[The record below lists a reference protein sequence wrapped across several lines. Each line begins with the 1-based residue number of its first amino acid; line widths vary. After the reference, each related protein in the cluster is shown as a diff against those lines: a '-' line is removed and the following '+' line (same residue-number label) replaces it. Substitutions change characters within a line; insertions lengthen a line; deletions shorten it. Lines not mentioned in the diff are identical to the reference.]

1 MGDVE
6 AEGLPPYEVQVTA
19 SFSLVER
26 EPPVVAP
33 PVEGEEAD
41 ADAAPAD
48 EEAAPGIENVLFCF
62 SMGEPFA
69 QELKSEPL
77 SVAFP
82 VAEEEGGDVP
92 PMPNW
97 AEQVSWVQ
105 TEGLL
110 FQTTQETAQPALLAG
125 CCSVAVLNADGEEQ
139 LDGCAIDLSP
149 MLLGRKVFKKEFVIE
164 GLGTVRMSIALDK
177 LWLSPELIA
186 KLLPMSVTIGG
197 LSDMPREPHNYKRL
211 GAAFEPVR
219 CEYKLFSDQAPI
231 STPGLPHAK
240 KLQFNNEQIM
250 LAGEHADA
258 SEVRKAIEAGLLVT
272 VHDRDFMAQVPVV
285 APPPKEEGEEGEEA
299 AEAAEGEEGEAAPE
313 EGEEAEPAEPQMAA
327 YCKHS
332 GEVRVKIDALL
343 TSPGLVEDAK
353 STDAHIVKERANLMM
368 SINRDLPDTMV
379 PPMNAVPKYME
390 SLTSLSA
397 SVAVGFP
404 MSLLGGA
411 GAAPERTFS
420 GPFGRAVYFFKYRN
434 PEFFKRLFG
443 AIREINRTAL
453 DLPADHKLDVVLNEP
468 DSDEEIAAKKTAF
481 MEQKQA
487 AVEEAEGEW
496 DEAAVEKAQAEFA
509 VFLKQDAVAQLRR
522 PVLTGF
528 QVLDAARRMIFL
540 EGPQETMA
548 LLASKVP
555 RGQANSESFK
565 VFANPNIGFDERLY
579 TDFELRIPTVRTGE
593 KLDAL
598 MLRPE
603 VAMVASM
610 GDEVDELDEPPPT
623 GAGIVRVNVLR
634 CNGEMPR
641 GDEAG
646 EPDPFVKLA
655 LGESNGRT
663 TVTAEDRD
671 APVWEQVI
679 ELAVDLAKPVPLK
692 LELIDFDEK
701 VPEDWNPQQ
710 ELATG
715 VVDICEFVPG
725 WSELAAADEATALE
739 AGEDGTRI
747 ATVVGSDGQTV
758 QVVLS
763 IEYVARAAP
772 TPTEATA
779 KSSAAPTAV
788 GGPKVP
794 VGPTCAEGLRRLWAI
809 RRCDYLREV
818 ARMSLWPSFQHVG
831 SVNRSFGAKV
841 GYEDVHGEPKPKK
854 KKQGGALEAL
864 QAQESEEDLGDGA
877 WKDGYYQKPTQSWKK
892 WRKLSERTTQLD
904 VGDAQNDYYQ
914 QMLST
919 RPEVPVPD
927 FNASYKATINDLS
940 ATSKS
945 LKTVTQY
952 SQDQIPQDTVVTVAV
967 PDGLKPGQKFQIHAN
982 AGLHNVTIPEGL
994 KPGDE
999 FEATIPASLYIY
1011 SSQTLNVAELQK
1023 EVIRRKLDKPENN
1036 DKFYTYSDKYMSLA
1050 MCRVNEEDIAR
1061 QEELEKQSRWVD
1073 PAGWVYPAPKHPS
1086 QYPVHKKQLHPAQRE
1101 DLQEAW
1107 IENVLRPKPVSRDV
1121 ALPDGKREW
1130 EVMAKPGGTFEKDPQ
1145 FFTSVFAP
1153 AALGLTPEEAEELL
1167 QQERKAAEVEW
1178 KSKLVVDDPTFRG
1191 YFKGTMRKTVH
1202 PLERNESMLKS
1213 KADRPQFTDHGQYG
1227 KKGNNA
1233 IRQAPISMLAGEPY
1247 DDPRDFTLDLKKNEP
1262 EHNVVQDSTF
1272 DRYSVR
1278 AIRRLSSSFSSL
1290 CVRARVHLS
1299 NPDVFVS
1306 QGLNV
1311 QTGLLGCPVITK
1323 PLRGE
1328 GGAESRR
1335 RILGMGGMIE
1345 PVRPEERTMFQF
1357 GGRMEPLP
1365 PIAGAEL

>member
-1 MGDVE
+1 MGDEETE
-6 AEGLPPYEVQVTA
+6 APPPYEVQVTA

-26 EPPVVAP
+26 DAPPAPPP
-33 PVEGEEAD
+33 PVEGEEGAD
-41 ADAAPAD
+41 LDAAPA
-48 EEAAPGIENVLFCF
+48 EAEAEAELPPGIENVLFSF
-62 SMGEPFA
+62 SMGEPFT

-82 VAEEEGGDVP
+82 VAEEEGGEVP

-97 AEQVSWVQ
+97 AEQVSWTQ

-110 FQTTQETAQPALLAG
+110 FQTSQEMAQPALLAG
-125 CCSVAVLNADGEEQ
+125 CCRVAVLNADDEAQ
-139 LDGCAIDLSP
+139 LDGCSIDLSHV
-149 MLLGRKVFKKEFVIE
+149 LLGRKVFKKEFVIA
-164 GLGTVRMSIALDK
+164 GLGTVRMSVALDK

-186 KLLPMSVTIGG
+186 KLLPMSVTING
-197 LSDMPREPHNYKRL
+197 LSDMPREPHSFKRL

-219 CEYKLFSDQAPI
+219 CEYKLFGDQTPL

-240 KLQFNNEQIM
+240 KLQFNDTQIM

-258 SEVRKAIEAGLLVT
+258 SEVRQAIETGLLVT
-272 VHDRDFMAQVPVV
+272 VHDRDFISPVPVV
-285 APPPKEEGEEGEEA
+285 APPPKEEGEEGDP
-299 AEAAEGEEGEAAPE
+299 AEEGEEGEPAEAAPE
-313 EGEEAEPAEPQMAA
+313 EREPAEPQMAA

-332 GEVRVKIDALL
+332 GEVRIKIDALL

-353 STDAHIVKERANLMM
+353 STDAHIVKERANMM
-368 SINRDLPDTMV
+368 MAINRELPDTAV

-411 GAAPERTFS
+411 GAAPERTFT

-434 PEFFKRLFG
+434 PEFFKTLFG

-453 DLPADHKLDVVLNEP
+453 DLPADHRLNVVLNEP

-496 DEAAVEKAQAEFA
+496 DDETQQKAKAEFV
-509 VFLKQDAVAQLRR
+509 VFLKQDAAAQLRR
-522 PVLTGF
+522 PVLSGF

-548 LLASKVP
+548 MLASKVP

-579 TDFELRIPTVRTGE
+579 VDFELRIPTIRTGE

-610 GDEVDELDEPPPT
+610 GDDELDELDAPPPS
-623 GAGIVRVNVLR
+623 GAGMVRVNVLR

-641 GDEAG
+641 GDEGG
-646 EPDPFVKLA
+646 EPDPFVKLS

-663 TVTAEDRD
+663 TVTAPDRD

-679 ELAVDLAKPVPLK
+679 QLAVDLAKPVPLK
-692 LELIDFDEK
+692 LELVDFDEK
-701 VPEDWNPQQ
+701 VPEDGNPQQ
-710 ELATG
+710 ELGTG

-725 WSELAAADEATALE
+725 WSVLAAADEATALE
-739 AGEDGTRI
+739 AAEDGTRI
-747 ATVVGSDGQTV
+747 ATVIGKDGQTV

-763 IEYVARAAP
+763 IEYSARAAP
-772 TPTEATA
+772 TPTEGTA
-779 KSSAAPTAV
+779 KSSAARSTHGGTTAAE
-788 GGPKVP
+788 GPKAP
-794 VGPTCAEGLRRLWAI
+794 VGPTCAEGLRRLWAV

-818 ARMSLWPSFQHVG
+818 TRMGLWPSFQHVG
-831 SVNRSFGAKV
+831 AVNRSFGAKV
-841 GYEDVHGEPKPKK
+841 GYEDVHGVPKPKK
-854 KKQGGALEAL
+854 KKTGGALEAM
-864 QAQESEEDLGDGA
+864 QAQESAEEDLGDGA
-877 WKDGYYQKPTQSWKK
+877 WKDGYYQKPEQSWKK

-914 QMLST
+914 QMLAT
-919 RPEVPVPD
+919 RPEVPVPN

-952 SQDQIPQDTVVTVAV
+952 SQDQIPQDTVVTVVV
-967 PDGLKPGQKFQIHAN
+967 PEGLKPGQKFQIHAN
-982 AGLHNVTIPEGL
+982 AQLHNVTIPEGL
-994 KPGDE
+994 KSGDE
-999 FEATIPASLYIY
+999 FEATVPAALYIY

-1050 MCRVNEEDIAR
+1050 MCRVNEEEIAR
-1061 QEELEKQSRWVD
+1061 QEEHEKQSRWVD
-1073 PAGWVYPAPKHPS
+1073 PAGWVYPAPKPPS

-1101 DLQEAW
+1101 DLQEPW
-1107 IENVLRPKPVSRDV
+1107 VENVLRPRPVSRDV
-1121 ALPDGKREW
+1121 ALPDGKRDW

-1178 KSKLVVDDPTFRG
+1178 KGKLVVDDPTFRG

-1213 KADRPQFTDHGQYG
+1213 KADRPQFTNHGQYG

-1262 EHNVVQDSTF
+1262 EHNVVQDSSF

-1278 AIRRLSSSFSSL
+1278 AKPASPASAISPF
-1290 CVRARVHLS
+1290 VRACILLTLLSCVLRCRV
-1299 NPDVFVS
+1299 
-1306 QGLNV
+1306 
-1311 QTGLLGCPVITK
+1311 
-1323 PLRGE
+1323 
-1328 GGAESRR
+1328 
-1335 RILGMGGMIE
+1335 
-1345 PVRPEERTMFQF
+1345 
-1357 GGRMEPLP
+1357 
-1365 PIAGAEL
+1365 